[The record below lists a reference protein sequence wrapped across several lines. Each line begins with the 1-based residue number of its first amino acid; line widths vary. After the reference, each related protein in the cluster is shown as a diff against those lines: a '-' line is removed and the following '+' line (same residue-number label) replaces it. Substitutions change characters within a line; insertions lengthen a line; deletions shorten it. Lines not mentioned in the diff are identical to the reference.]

1 VAIIKKLLLG
11 GRKNQKL
18 SILNKFWMTE
28 KIEGKSD
35 IILLYSVLGLII
47 FGLIMIAS
55 AGIGYSRVRFGDE
68 YFFFKRQLLFGVL
81 PGLLI
86 LTIVKN
92 IDYRVWRKLSFPFFF
107 ISIVS
112 LILVFIPGIGNK
124 IYGASRWIQ
133 LGSFSFQ
140 PAEMLKISLILYLA
154 AWLEGKK
161 DFIGD
166 FYEGLVP
173 FMMIVALISFLLIK
187 QPDIG
192 TLGVIILIAM
202 LIFFVSGAK
211 ISHMFLMGIGGL
223 MALVALI
230 KFESYRM
237 DRLMVFLSP
246 ELDPRG
252 IGYQINQALL
262 AIGSGGIFG
271 VGLGHSLQK
280 FNYLPEPVGD
290 SIFAIIG
297 EELGILGEVVL
308 IFLFVVLAM
317 RGLQIA
323 KRAPDMFGRLTA
335 VGIVSWIVFQAF
347 INIAAISGLIPLTG
361 IPLPFISYGG
371 TSIIFLLTGV
381 GILLN
386 ISKQANLN

>member
-1 VAIIKKLLLG
+1 
-11 GRKNQKL
+11 
-18 SILNKFWMTE
+18 MTE